1 MPTHLFISGNWTNAL
16 NAGTFNVNLN
26 NPVSNVN
33 SNNGTHVKVV

>member
-1 MPTHLFISGNWTNAL
+1 MPKHQFISGNWTNAL
-16 NAGTFNVNLN
+16 NAGAFDVNLN